1 MRKVEATEWKDEKK
15 LTKILNEGQ
24 RNTKVI

>member
-1 MRKVEATEWKDEKK
+1 MRKVEVTERKDEKK